1 METLLGGASAL
12 YGSDAVAGV
21 VNVAMDTT
29 YQGFKLQTEYG
40 AAEGPGFHDG
50 EINFK
55 AGHWFNEGRTRV
67 TLHGGYTERSNLAAS
82 ERWYSADMD
91 KRPRLEG
98 TPFEGYTAFDDR
110 ITGTSWGAFQT
121 IDGTRVRQD
130 GTSVTSATGY
140 FHVEPVSAD
149 CVASIDAN
157 ACIETGSTVPRELR
171 FNANSQRNL
180 LGGVKRKNLFGTIE
194 HDLNDNFVAFGE
206 VSYYKSRYEGMR
218 EQASSVGSAPIVV
231 SRTNYYN
238 PFGAMYLPD
247 GSLNPNRLP
256 GIDAPEEGLD
266 VRMVSYR
273 ATDTDRPY
281 TVDDDAFR
289 FVAGVRGM
297 LGSFDW
303 ESAVLYSAARTRDT
317 QYGSISN
324 TLFSEALARSDA
336 SAYNPF
342 NGGDPLDWSGVDGTP
357 SDADT
362 IASFTVPVL
371 RESRSTLFQ
380 VDTRL
385 LREDLFTLPAGD
397 VGLATGM
404 EWRRETLEDDR
415 DDRLDGTITYV
426 DPMTGA
432 ITSDVLGASPAPD
445 NEGDRSVG
453 SIYAEMAVPLVSP
466 AMEVPLVRYLDL
478 QLAGRYE
485 HYSDFGSVSKP
496 KVALAWG
503 VLDGLMVRASWSQ
516 SFLAPNIM
524 LTNSKDTTL
533 SNTRTD
539 YYVCEADIRNGDIDG
554 INQCGESYSTVEQ
567 RSGNRDLRPE
577 TADTWSAGLVFQPTF
592 LADGLGNLTLTAD
605 YWSIK
610 QEDVIGILGGQTQ
623 LALDYLLRMQGSYN
637 PAVIRNEP
645 SDGRIEQFEGT
656 GLDPVGTVAR
666 IEDVYINRLPRTAR
680 GLDFSANWRLKTDRA
695 GTFNVQLNASR
706 LIELA
711 QEPTAEERMILEA
724 QQQGL
729 IDDHFSVSEA
739 GNLVGLDGT
748 PEWRASLSASWQIH
762 GWKLGTFTRYTGAFD
777 STSAELDDGT
787 LFHVPSWSQ
796 TSVYLERRFREKAGF
811 LDNSSIRLTV
821 RDVGNNEPP
830 LAPTTSGFYTKVHSA
845 RGRGY
850 YLTLTKEFE

>member
-1 METLLGGASAL
+1 
-12 YGSDAVAGV
+12 
-21 VNVAMDTT
+21 
-29 YQGFKLQTEYG
+29 
-40 AAEGPGFHDG
+40 
-50 EINFK
+50 
-55 AGHWFNEGRTRV
+55 
-67 TLHGGYTERSNLAAS
+67 
-82 ERWYSADMD
+82 
-91 KRPRLEG
+91 
-98 TPFEGYTAFDDR
+98 
-110 ITGTSWGAFQT
+110 
-121 IDGTRVRQD
+121 
-130 GTSVTSATGY
+130 
-140 FHVEPVSAD
+140 
-149 CVASIDAN
+149 
-157 ACIETGSTVPRELR
+157 
-171 FNANSQRNL
+171 
-180 LGGVKRKNLFGTIE
+180 
-194 HDLNDNFVAFGE
+194 
-206 VSYYKSRYEGMR
+206 
-218 EQASSVGSAPIVV
+218 
-231 SRTNYYN
+231 
-238 PFGAMYLPD
+238 
-247 GSLNPNRLP
+247 
-256 GIDAPEEGLD
+256 
-266 VRMVSYR
+266 
-273 ATDTDRPY
+273 
-281 TVDDDAFR
+281 
-289 FVAGVRGM
+289 M
-297 LGSFDW
+297 L
-303 ESAVLYSAARTRDT
+303 
-317 QYGSISN
+317 
-324 TLFSEALARSDA
+324 
-336 SAYNPF
+336 
-342 NGGDPLDWSGVDGTP
+342 
-357 SDADT
+357 
-362 IASFTVPVL
+362 
-371 RESRSTLFQ
+371 
-380 VDTRL
+380 
-385 LREDLFTLPAGD
+385 
-397 VGLATGM
+397 
-404 EWRRETLEDDR
+404 
-415 DDRLDGTITYV
+415 
-426 DPMTGA
+426 
-432 ITSDVLGASPAPD
+432 
-445 NEGDRSVG
+445 
-453 SIYAEMAVPLVSP
+453 
-466 AMEVPLVRYLDL
+466 
-478 QLAGRYE
+478 
-485 HYSDFGSVSKP
+485 
-496 KVALAWG
+496 
-503 VLDGLMVRASWSQ
+503 RASWSQ

-567 RSGNRDLRPE
+567 RSGNRDLQPE

-592 LADGLGNLTLTAD
+592 LADGFGELTLTAD

-706 LIELA
+706 LIELT

-821 RDVGNNEPP
+821 RDVGTNEPP